1 MNTTK
6 VHTIK
11 MRLATIDI
19 KLMDLSNKAER
30 IQTQQKG
37 LEDVRNA
44 LKAQLDVMLLS
55 EEKTQTAIVQE
66 PE

>member
-1 MNTTK
+1 
-6 VHTIK
+6 

>member
-30 IQTQQKG
+30 IQTQQRG
-37 LEDVRNA
+37 LEEVRNA

>member
-1 MNTTK
+1 
-6 VHTIK
+6 

-30 IQTQQKG
+30 IQTQQRG
-37 LEDVRNA
+37 LEEVRNA